1 MRLVIDVG
9 SWDDARVVLAG
20 GQSGNPLSPHYDD
33 LLALLPQGESVP
45 LPFSPEA
52 VRAATREVL
61 RLMPRSG

>member
-33 LLALLPQGESVP
+33 LLALWQKGESVP
-45 LPFSPEA
+45 LRFSPEA
-52 VRAATREVL
+52 VRDATREVL
-61 RLMPRSG
+61 HLIPAST